1 MVKVRVYLE
10 DMGNF
15 LEGPY
20 VDVKVAARPV
30 VGDFFYLTHKQEKY
44 FIKKLKTLGLYYK
57 EMPPIE
63 EFITVG
69 LVFLPQG
76 ENFVQ
81 IELKA

>member
-1 MVKVRVYLE
+1 MVKVRVYLQ
-10 DMGNF
+10 DMSNF
-15 LEGPY
+15 LEEPY
-20 VDVKVAARPV
+20 VEVKVAVRPV
-30 VGDFFYLTHKQEKY
+30 VGDLFYLTHKQEKY
-44 FIKKLKTLGLYYK
+44 FIKKLKSLGLYYK

-76 ENFVQ
+76 KNFVQ